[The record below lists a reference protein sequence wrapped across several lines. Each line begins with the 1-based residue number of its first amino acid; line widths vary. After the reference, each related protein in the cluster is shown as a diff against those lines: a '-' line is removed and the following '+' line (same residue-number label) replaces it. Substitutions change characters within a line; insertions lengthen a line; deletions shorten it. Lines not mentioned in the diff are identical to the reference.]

1 MQRSFLVVGQKR
13 KTIMKKI
20 ILPICMAI
28 IAVLAVSCTKQ
39 IAEQNNNPLDGIWEL
54 SEKTESL
61 AGTQNYPAGNG
72 NKLVFH
78 ENKYQLYVNN
88 VVIEESTYTILDDT
102 SVAVV
107 TGLAIPAGEFTKRI
121 EFNAV
126 SSPSKIFFHTTGE
139 KLILLSGHFPT
150 DGGRKKMYKRIN
162 NN

>member
-1 MQRSFLVVGQKR
+1 MQRSFMVAGQQR

-20 ILPICMAI
+20 ILPVCMAI
-28 IAVLAVSCTKQ
+28 ITAFTVSCTKQ
-39 IAEQNNNPLDGIWEL
+39 NSEQTNNPLDGIWEL

-72 NKLVFH
+72 NKLIFN
-78 ENKYQLYVNN
+78 ENKYQLYANN
-88 VVIEESTYTILDDT
+88 VLIEESTYTIKDDT

-107 TGLAIPAGEFTKRI
+107 TGLTIPAGEFTKRI

-126 SSPSKIFFHTTGE
+126 SSPSIIFFHITGE
-139 KLILLSGHFPT
+139 KLVLLSGHFPT
-150 DGGRKKMYKRIN
+150 DAGIKKIYRRIN